1 MAVPKE
7 FARRAL
13 NLLDFIPF
21 GAEGQAS
28 PPTTAAIACLCL
40 VLRIVGIA
48 ITVCN
53 QSGCVNLGGV
63 TNPDFMP
70 GFLTDLEP
78 LRQRTLQTVCRT
90 PERTKYSTGLSR
102 VCQEIGICSC

>member
-13 NLLDFIPF
+13 NLVDFIPF

-28 PPTTAAIACLCL
+28 PPTTAAIAGLCL
-40 VLRIVGIA
+40 VLRIVLIA

-53 QSGCVNLGGV
+53 QSGCVKYARENK
-63 TNPDFMP
+63 PEFMP
-70 GFLTDLEP
+70 GFLIG
-78 LRQRTLQTVCRT
+78 LRL
-90 PERTKYSTGLSR
+90 LL
-102 VCQEIGICSC
+102 IGAV